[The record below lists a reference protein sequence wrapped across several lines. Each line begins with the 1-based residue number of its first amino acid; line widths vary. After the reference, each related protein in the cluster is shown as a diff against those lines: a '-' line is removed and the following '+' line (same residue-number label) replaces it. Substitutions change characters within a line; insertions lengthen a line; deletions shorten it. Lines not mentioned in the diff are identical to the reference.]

1 MTGRGKFADED
12 GFTVED
18 GEILAEAVGA
28 LRMAGIGRGCKVSVT
43 VELSELEALALRF
56 RARQAFQHD
65 NRVLVALGG
74 EARPLPE
81 ADALQGQVQAIVSER
96 AGRELD
102 SLLARL
108 LDAARESE

>member
-1 MTGRGKFADED
+1 MT
-12 GFTVED
+12 
-18 GEILAEAVGA
+18 
-28 LRMAGIGRGCKVSVT
+28 
-43 VELSELEALALRF
+43 
-56 RARQAFQHD
+56 FQHD

-108 LDAARESE
+108 LDAARASE

>member
-1 MTGRGKFADED
+1 MAGREGMADRD
-12 GFTVED
+12 GFAVED
-18 GEILAEAVGA
+18 AEILAEAVGA
-28 LRMAGIGRGCKVSVT
+28 LRMAGIGRGGKVAVT

-81 ADALQGQVQAIVSER
+81 TDALQGQVQAIVSER

-108 LDAARESE
+108 LDAARSDK